1 MDERPPRFQRA
12 FVAMSYLLGAR
23 RDALG
28 TSDLGPE
35 ASALLRALS
44 SSDKETRARALAR
57 EITPIAMAL
66 EEGGLR

>member
-1 MDERPPRFQRA
+1 MDEMLARRQRA

-23 RDALG
+23 GETLAM
-28 TSDLGPE
+28 SDLGPE

-44 SSDKETRARALAR
+44 SSDKDRRARALAS
-57 EITPIAMAL
+57 EITPIAWAL